1 MILPDARSAPG
12 TRLAGAVL
20 LLAAIG
26 LGLFSRLAAT
36 EDGADAG
43 SEWKGYRVILVD
55 ASLPEASILARLS
68 SAGFDK
74 VLSESTEPV
83 LVSDWSGLKTISLA
97 EAEKRM
103 LPGDPRLDF
112 YIQRL
117 SQWFQAREGGLVC
130 RVLYLK
136 TGSNTDAPV
145 DQALAEFKGRYFLP
159 GSGGRSPSW
168 IKAMT
173 FAIAV
178 VLMFGSCAATSLIR
192 RGSSTVGRLILE
204 MPGTLALDRL
214 AFRLTIAL
222 PWVLFASRGA
232 FSSAIATLWCLAC
245 TEAGDSL
252 ELPLEEI
259 RHGRGAR
266 KVFIIS
272 EPARL
277 AAYRYFYRC
286 LRCAFSISFLSRAG
300 CLLLIGQFAIHFR
313 IRSSHFESGIPPS
326 LHSTAAWRSAVSF
339 SP

>member
-1 MILPDARSAPG
+1 M
-12 TRLAGAVL
+12 
-20 LLAAIG
+20 
-26 LGLFSRLAAT
+26 GLFSRLAAT

-266 KVFIIS
+266 KVFKSLSLQGWPPIVIFIVACVALLAFPSFLVPVAFSLLASLLSIS
-272 EPARL
+272 GYALVTSSRDPAVASFHCRL
-277 AAYRYFYRC
+277 AKR
-286 LRCAFSISFLSRAG
+286 G
-300 CLLLIGQFAIHFR
+300 LLLAVNR
-313 IRSSHFESGIPPS
+313 RS
-326 LHSTAAWRSAVSF
+326 RSARPRMRVARSGRLWRA
-339 SP
+339 